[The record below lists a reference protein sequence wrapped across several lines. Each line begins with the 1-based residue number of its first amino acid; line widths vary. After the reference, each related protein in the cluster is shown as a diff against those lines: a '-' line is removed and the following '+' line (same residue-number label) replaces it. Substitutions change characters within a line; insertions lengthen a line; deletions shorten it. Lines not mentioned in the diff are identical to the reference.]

1 MMVMKMKQNRQIN
14 GSKMIIMIVTPAC
27 AINALQLSRLF
38 QDGLTGSAWGDW
50 ALYTDSPLRG
60 SGCTFSCFRAMGL

>member
-1 MMVMKMKQNRQIN
+1 MMVKKMNPSHQI
-14 GSKMIIMIVTPAC
+14 KARMIVAPAC
-27 AINALQLSRLF
+27 TIHALQLSRLF

-60 SGCTFSCFRAMGL
+60 SVCTFSRFSARRDFS